1 MGIMLVL
8 LGKGEEKMEGS
19 GVEEGNIHKP
29 YWEMIKENHK
39 RKLESSSSKTVCQH
53 MEQLKLS

>member
-1 MGIMLVL
+1 ML

-19 GVEEGNIHKP
+19 GEEEGNIHKP

-53 MEQLKLS
+53 MEKLKLP